1 MGAAELTTGLCQQVL
16 YDDCVGL
23 DSRGPDG
30 GHLVP
35 DQELCD
41 GTEVVLDLLGGVEGD
56 QGPHLLGHLLSEP
69 PVAVVVHLQEL
80 VQPRQILAAVVLFQ
94 QPQEVR

>member
-1 MGAAELTTGLCQQVL
+1 MRAELTTGLGQQVL
-16 YDDCVGL
+16 YDDCVSL
-23 DSRGPDG
+23 DSRGPHG
-30 GHLVP
+30 CHLVP

-41 GTEVVLDLLGGVEGD
+41 GTEVVLDLLSGVEGD
-56 QGPHLLGHLLSEP
+56 QGPHLLGHLLPEP

-80 VQPRQILAAVVLFQ
+80 VQPRQILAAVLLFQ